1 MYCPLIDIFLIDS
14 RKFILKLQIKSK
26 LKIHKY
32 YFLIIVPTIEVGF
45 KNSKNLP
52 CPELLTSVGHQMRV
66 LK

>member
-32 YFLIIVPTIEVGF
+32 YFLIKIV
-45 KNSKNLP
+45 KS
-52 CPELLTSVGHQMRV
+52 
-66 LK
+66 